1 MTLKTLVYLHHHIYL
16 GVGWTAI
23 CTQNPGI
30 ARKGRGGR
38 GSFGRFVHNALRA
51 LQSAHLSP
59 KSDNLPPKCAII
71 LGAYGPS
78 NPPLIIRLTAVQ
90 IKTQMKKDEL
100 KKV

>member
-1 MTLKTLVYLHHHIYL
+1 MHLKSWHCQKGGGGLYPL
-16 GVGWTAI
+16 
-23 CTQNPGI
+23 PGFF
-30 ARKGRGGR
+30 GG
-38 GSFGRFVHNALRA
+38 FVHNALRA
-51 LQSAHLSP
+51 LQSAHLFP

-71 LGAYGPS
+71 LGAYGPP